1 AVVDDAVNL
10 TRARQKSRAAG
21 FVNAVLRAVSRNRH
35 RITWPEPP
43 SRIANDDDRRA
54 AIDALATG
62 GSHPRRLVE
71 RWIDR
76 LGLDAARAWVAYNNS
91 EAPLTLRVNRS
102 RATREE
108 LATRLREVGVKTEPT
123 RWAPDG
129 LIVRAGNPLRTPLAD
144 SGLFFVQDE
153 ASQIAPLVAGV
164 RPGMRVLDA
173 CAAPGGKTLILH
185 DSLRNGADDVA
196 APGLLV
202 AGDLPERRLRLLRSL
217 LERHGSDARLVRY
230 DLTRGVPFRDA
241 FDRVLVDAPCTG
253 LGTLRRDV
261 DIRWKRTEED
271 VRRAAARQ
279 RAMLAEAARA
289 VAPGGRLVY
298 ATCSSEPEENDEI
311 VAAFLESHPAFVR
324 VPRARLVED
333 GVPEA
338 LLDEDGV
345 LRTRPDRHGL
355 EPFFAAALERT
366 GGRGPAGPV

>member
-1 AVVDDAVNL
+1 
-10 TRARQKSRAAG
+10 
-21 FVNAVLRAVSRNRH
+21 
-35 RITWPEPP
+35 
-43 SRIANDDDRRA
+43 
-54 AIDALATG
+54 
-62 GSHPRRLVE
+62 
-71 RWIDR
+71 
-76 LGLDAARAWVAYNNS
+76 
-91 EAPLTLRVNRS
+91 
-102 RATREE
+102 
-108 LATRLREVGVKTEPT
+108 
-123 RWAPDG
+123 
-129 LIVRAGNPLRTPLAD
+129 
-144 SGLFFVQDE
+144 
-153 ASQIAPLVAGV
+153 
-164 RPGMRVLDA
+164 
-173 CAAPGGKTLILH
+173 
-185 DSLRNGADDVA
+185 RNGADDVA